1 MPSITLK
8 NLPYD
13 LHRELKRR
21 ASARQRS
28 LNKEVITILRAAT
41 APVVSLETAALNE
54 NARRLRSLFKR
65 PVTTR
70 QITAWK
76 RAGRL

>member
-8 NLPYD
+8 NLPHD
-13 LHRELKRR
+13 LHRDLKQR
-21 ASARQRS
+21 ARARQRS
-28 LNKEVITILRAAT
+28 LNKEVIMILRAAT
-41 APVVSLETAALNE
+41 APTVSLEDAPLNE
-54 NARRLRSLFKR
+54 KARRLRSLFRR
-65 PVTTR
+65 PVVPR